1 MDSTPMKSIENTMEK
16 ENDTNQ
22 CTSVQMKL
30 TYLENKLKM
39 KMKRLDFV
47 EERNKELNDKV
58 AKLETAIREKDTLLI
73 ELERSFII
81 KNRQI

>member
-1 MDSTPMKSIENTMEK
+1 
-16 ENDTNQ
+16 
-22 CTSVQMKL
+22 MKL

-81 KNRQI
+81 KNR

>member
-1 MDSTPMKSIENTMEK
+1 
-16 ENDTNQ
+16 
-22 CTSVQMKL
+22 
-30 TYLENKLKM
+30 M

-81 KNRQI
+81 KNR

>member
-16 ENDTNQ
+16 ENDTNE
-22 CTSVQMKL
+22 CTSAQMKL

-58 AKLETAIREKDTLLI
+58 TKLETAIREKDTLLI

-81 KNRQI
+81 KNK